1 MKIIKKIRKVKSK
14 TGILIK
20 KKKQKTKKTQNDNV
34 LSYISPEGKMKLLTF
49 TLHFWLKRSREKKYD
64 KYDNKYETEQY
75 KIKATQDQLKFE
87 R

>member
-1 MKIIKKIRKVKSK
+1 
-14 TGILIK
+14 
-20 KKKQKTKKTQNDNV
+20 
-34 LSYISPEGKMKLLTF
+34 MKLLTF
-49 TLHFWLKRSREKKYD
+49 TLHFWLKRSREKKY